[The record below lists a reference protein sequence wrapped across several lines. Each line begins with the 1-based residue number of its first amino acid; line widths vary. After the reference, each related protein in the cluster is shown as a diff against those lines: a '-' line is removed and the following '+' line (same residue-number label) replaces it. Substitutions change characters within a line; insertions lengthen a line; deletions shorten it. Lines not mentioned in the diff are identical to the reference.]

1 MSLHLEKI
9 LRIKQ
14 LTEAGIWLERI
25 REVLSGEPMPLPERP
40 KQPGQI
46 EVRSHLLVRNGIELQ
61 VSPETSGL
69 NPEELRRF
77 FKAVMQAYEQV
88 KKDKR

>member
-1 MSLHLEKI
+1 MRKKI
-9 LRIKQ
+9 KNLIK
-14 LTEAGIWLERI
+14 E
-25 REVLSGEPMPLPERP
+25 
-40 KQPGQI
+40 
-46 EVRSHLLVRNGIELQ
+46 GIELQ
-61 VSPETSGL
+61 VSPETAGL